1 MGKKE
6 EGRKWLERL
15 SLKNMENAVLNG
27 SPKIHWEDKEHF
39 WYLKEAYD
47 ENGDKVNY
55 RAQAD
60 CAAGT
65 IQVAEEPERGKEGEE
80 QSTAEGK
87 ETKAGAAKQNK
98 ETVVS
103 PDGKYE
109 IFSKEYNL
117 YLRELEGGKETQLTF
132 EGEKDYEFGGRGS
145 FGGAVQRAM
154 KGEKQPPVVLWA
166 PDSRKFLTCRLDQRL
181 VKELHVIRSYEEEGA
196 ESIRPRHYAYKCS
209 FPEDEHVPLAY
220 LYLCSIE
227 NGNLIKIE
235 EEPIHTGGGLFE
247 DNASLA
253 RWMEDSSA
261 VYYTWV
267 SRGYQK
273 GAFIVVDGS
282 TGESCRIVEEETNT
296 FLNLGTHKLD
306 GFDGYRFSNY
316 LTKDK
321 KRLIWW
327 SERDGRA
334 QLYLYERDG
343 RLVQKLTQ
351 GDYIVSTLKGVDEE
365 AGYIYFMASNLE
377 GFSDPYY
384 HALCRIRMDGT
395 GFLVLTPEDAEHTV
409 TMGPD
414 FAYAADTYSRV
425 DQSPVTVIR
434 DLSGQLIM
442 EVERADISRLLE
454 LGYIIPERFTVKASD
469 GVTDLYG
476 ILIRPVQQKDGETVK
491 YPVIDYMYGG
501 MQTTFVPKTFSYTH
515 PQNREVYG
523 GLEVYAQLGYAGI
536 MLDGLGTPGREKWI
550 HDVSFQNIHG
560 CAGLKDHVHCAA
572 ELAEKYPFLDFER
585 VGIWG
590 NSGGGC
596 ATSRALLEYP
606 DFYKVGVSSAG
617 NHDQRM
623 YNTTWT
629 ERYYGLYNKEIYEK
643 GDNTKLAPNLKGKLF
658 IVHGAVDDNVSM
670 SQSLRLVDALIRE
683 DKDFDFLI
691 LPEIEHNVP
700 AEPYFIRRKM
710 EYFVENL

>member
-6 EGRKWLERL
+6 EGRKWLEQL

-27 SPKIHWEDKEHF
+27 NPKIHWEDKDHF

-47 ENGDKVNY
+47 ESGNKVSY

-60 CAAGT
+60 CAAGSK
-65 IQVAEEPERGKEGEE
+65 QVAEKPEEEKEE
-80 QSTAEGK
+80 AEKK
-87 ETKAGAAKQNK
+87 EK

-103 PDGKYE
+103 PDGSYE

-117 YLRELEGGKETQLTF
+117 YLRELKSGKETQLTF
-132 EGEKDYEFGGRGS
+132 EGEKDFEFGGRGS

-166 PDSRKFLTCRLDQRL
+166 PDSSKFLTCRLDQRL

-220 LYLCSIE
+220 LYLYDVEKGS
-227 NGNLIKIE
+227 LIKIE

-247 DNASLA
+247 ENSSLA
-253 RWMEDSSA
+253 RWTEDSSA
-261 VYYTWV
+261 VYYTWL

-273 GAFIVVDGS
+273 GAFVLVDG
-282 TGESCRIVEEETNT
+282 TGKSVHIVEEETDT
-296 FLNLGTHKLD
+296 FLNLGTSKLD

-321 KRLIWW
+321 SRLIWW

-334 QLYLYERDG
+334 HLYLYEKDG

-351 GDYIVSTLKGVDEE
+351 GNYIVSTLKGVDEE
-365 AGYIYFMASNLE
+365 AGFIYFMASNLE

-395 GFLVLTPEDAEHTV
+395 DFSVLTPEDAEHSV

-414 FAYAADTYSRV
+414 FSYLADTYSRV
-425 DQSPVTVIR
+425 DASPVTVVR
-434 DLSGQLIM
+434 NVCGGLVM
-442 EVERADISRLLE
+442 ELERADISKLLK

-476 ILIRPVQQKDGETVK
+476 ILIRPAQQKDGETVK

-515 PQNREVYG
+515 AQKREVYG

-560 CAGLKDHVHCAA
+560 CAGLKDHVYCAA

-585 VGIWG
+585 IGIWG

-629 ERYYGLYNKEIYEK
+629 ERYYGLYSREVYEK

-670 SQSLRLVDALIRE
+670 SQSLRLVDALIKA

-700 AEPYFIRRKM
+700 ADRYFIRRKM